1 MYKKRTKRSILLTN
15 FNRIDVDVCLRSK
28 FIYNVSDPSFLIIIW
43 FLNFP
48 IAFFSRCSTMSCPKN
63 CFFVIVPLN
72 TFSFRVNSHAQLAI
86 AFHGKL
92 ISTSCIT
99 DVLSNSSQVLK
110 RCNLQR
116 RKLVLV

>member
-28 FIYNVSDPSFLIIIW
+28 FIYNVSDPSFLYHNLVSK
-43 FLNFP
+43 FSNS
-48 IAFFSRCSTMSCPKN
+48 FFFTVFHYVLPKELL
-63 CFFVIVPLN
+63 FFFIVSFN
-72 TFSFRVNSHAQLAI
+72 TFSFRVNSHTQLVC
-86 AFHGKL
+86 AFHGTL

-110 RCNLQR
+110 RCNLR
-116 RKLVLV
+116 R